1 MSPLETFLMKAED
14 SPVISLVVI
23 SRGVWPEGLFG
34 PSTVATALGDDCVYV
49 SVCVCMCM

>member
-23 SRGVWPEGLFG
+23 SLEPWPRPFFPRVVETVLVGRRGDWGKIGGE
-34 PSTVATALGDDCVYV
+34 
-49 SVCVCMCM
+49 